1 MNIHKHWKRLLLTST
16 AIFWANCGGDSE
28 DPIYV
33 TSNPNNATSTN
44 PTANPDD
51 LDGTK
56 TDTLYGIRP
65 VYNADSGAVSSSDAC
80 ADCNVPASSSS
91 EEAQY
96 KLASDPTVTCTKG
109 NLQPGN
115 ECLLYNTE
123 SEYSTEPEDSTKQ
136 SKQQSADNL
145 QDLLI
150 NNKTRTLEELSAI
163 EDSLEKIYP
172 FVDEPLYGVPEPPRI
187 ECIRVEMQTPF
198 ECSNGQKYIT
208 HDRTEAYYWLEHR
221 SLRQNDYIQVNDLLY
236 SLDEYKENFVS
247 SSSGEPESSREAMSS
262 SEPESNSEA
271 ESSSSAEPPSPLCTK
286 DGFYISDR
294 VRDTYY
300 VNRKSIIDSAK
311 ATLSEEELEAK
322 KSCLNSVRTKEVD
335 FIGVVA
341 TKQICDGD
349 TIVNPRYQAKL
360 DSNEAYVQKQID
372 ECLDN

>member
-80 ADCNVPASSSS
+80 TDCNIPASSSS
-91 EEAQY
+91 EEAKY

-109 NLQPGN
+109 YLQPGS
-115 ECLLYNTE
+115 ECLLYRVE
-123 SEYSTEPEDSTKQ
+123 SEYSTEPSRKQ
-136 SKQQSADNL
+136 IADDL
-145 QDLLI
+145 QDSLR

-172 FVDEPLYGVPEPPRI
+172 FVAEPLYGTPSITCV
-187 ECIRVEMQTPF
+187 RVEMQTPF

-208 HDRTEAYYWLEHR
+208 HDETEAYYWLEHR
-221 SLRQNDYIQVNDLLY
+221 SLRPNDYIRVNDSLY
-236 SLDEYKENFVS
+236 SLDEYKEKFVS
-247 SSSGEPESSREAMSS
+247 SSS
-262 SEPESNSEA
+262 SEA

-286 DGFYISDR
+286 DGFYINSQ
-294 VRDTYY
+294 VRRTYY
-300 VNRKSIIDSAK
+300 DNKEAIIDSVK
-311 ATLSEEELEAK
+311 TTLNEEELEAK
-322 KSCLNSVRTKEVD
+322 KACLDSVRTKEID
-335 FIGVVA
+335 FIGSVA

-360 DSNEAYVQKQID
+360 DSNKAYIQQQID
-372 ECLDN
+372 ECSSN

>member
-1 MNIHKHWKRLLLTST
+1 
-16 AIFWANCGGDSE
+16 
-28 DPIYV
+28 
-33 TSNPNNATSTN
+33 
-44 PTANPDD
+44 
-51 LDGTK
+51 
-56 TDTLYGIRP
+56 
-65 VYNADSGAVSSSDAC
+65 
-80 ADCNVPASSSS
+80 
-91 EEAQY
+91 
-96 KLASDPTVTCTKG
+96 
-109 NLQPGN
+109 
-115 ECLLYNTE
+115 
-123 SEYSTEPEDSTKQ
+123 
-136 SKQQSADNL
+136 
-145 QDLLI
+145 
-150 NNKTRTLEELSAI
+150 
-163 EDSLEKIYP
+163 
-172 FVDEPLYGVPEPPRI
+172 
-187 ECIRVEMQTPF
+187 MQTPF